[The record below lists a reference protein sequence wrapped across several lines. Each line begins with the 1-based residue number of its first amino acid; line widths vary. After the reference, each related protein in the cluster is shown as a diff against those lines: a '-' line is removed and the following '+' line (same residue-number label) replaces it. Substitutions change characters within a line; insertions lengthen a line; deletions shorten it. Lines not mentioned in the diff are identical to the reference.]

1 MNQETKEK
9 LEKLGDL
16 NSSEKKEA
24 FESIIKNTDYDCTK
38 HTEGLRKY
46 KPSETLKREA
56 VLLNVLIEKNKEK
69 YEQTPNEFKEECAIQ
84 CPFLFGNYPSI
95 FTKMYKKEINM
106 LIFYKLVQTMKK
118 IEDGEIDHAEGSKIF
133 SEIGLAF
140 YKSKQLNDD
149 TTMDEPSQEIQHKKE
164 NAISWTEYKKT
175 ILQK

>member
-16 NSSEKKEA
+16 NSVEKKEA
-24 FESIIKNTDYDCTK
+24 FESIAKNTDYDCTK
-38 HTEGLRKY
+38 HTEGLRKH

-69 YEQTPNEFKEECAIQ
+69 YEETPDEFKEECAIQ
-84 CPFLFGNYPSI
+84 CPFLFTNYPSI
-95 FTKMYKKEINM
+95 FIKMYKKEINM

-140 YKSKQLNDD
+140 YKSKPSNDD
-149 TTMDEPSQEIQHKKE
+149 TIIDEPPQELQQKKE
-164 NAISWTEYKKT
+164 KSISWSEYKKT